1 MKDTFKRTA
10 LVLALG
16 AITALLV
23 PTQAIGQ
30 TKTTYKE
37 KDLGLLPSQQVQ
49 PDLTGLWYHI
59 NERQVKQAN
68 DEFGRLKALY
78 PGWQVPKEVETELN
92 RLNGRLKGTLNPVPV
107 KPLEPDEPKRASQ
120 ERESTLLKA
129 SPKVSALEE
138 FAQRTPKARANASEQ
153 QVRRLVELSN
163 QLKRTDFYLL
173 MGWTAIDKGMLDIAT
188 KQFSLALETAVRDI
202 DKQSAQQGLDSVTGI
217 WLQQALALRD
227 FEALETFLELDNSNY
242 VKDVLIG
249 EAWQQYDAK
258 NYIFSEALFH
268 LVDDDEGKYLALIAQ
283 ETESAKQDAFAL
295 ACSINTDVFIRRCAD
310 ALATRQAQF
319 YDSMRYK
326 QSIEAGEALSQL
338 RRLSLD
344 EQALIGWAA
353 KEIQDTTTATAAF
366 ERVLSKTPNDSV
378 IANELVSLN
387 QSDDTTL
394 NRLALKYTEVK
405 RILQERTTR
414 NAWPRKQFWLAY
426 QNDDP
431 RGVLSQ
437 TKDGLSA
444 VYGMNTRSRSGGEG
458 LGNFDVLSQYV
469 GIGSGYKNWLWQVSL
484 DYKQFYSG
492 RPQTNDWFGDRQ
504 LGSTFSGISGFE
516 DTALRAEAFYQAPDF
531 NFYVNLD
538 YAMFDQPV
546 KAEVTGQISATKFLA
561 NTTVAATLFRKAKED
576 SLLSQTGTFYTDHT
590 QAWGYV
596 IESGV
601 RGLVAHS
608 ITDKVSVAGTA
619 QVSRLEGER
628 VANNSSLSVRGD
640 MSYDIASLVS
650 PKLDYW
656 RVGPFLSY
664 TSYDKNLSGFT
675 VGNGGYF
682 SPSQFISIG
691 GYSEL
696 LTLEALN
703 WQIKLRSSLAFSRVE
718 QDDDLRFP
726 TGEAFRPQDLDE
738 AFGESSDTGLSGNF
752 MAEGQYRFNDNWIA
766 AGYIGKA
773 FAVEYQA
780 FEAGIQIRWRAGK
793 GDGVTSDE
801 LLLSS
806 PRISG
811 FAL

>member
-92 RLNGRLKGTLNPVPV
+92 RLNGRLKGTLKPAPV
-107 KPLEPDEPKRASQ
+107 KPLESDEPKRASQ

-516 DTALRAEAFYQAPDF
+516 DTALRAEAFYQAPDI

>member
-1 MKDTFKRTA
+1 MKDIFKRTA

-16 AITALLV
+16 AITALLA
-23 PTQAIGQ
+23 PTHAIGQ

-92 RLNGRLKGTLNPVPV
+92 RLNGRLKGTLKPAPV
-107 KPLEPDEPKRASQ
+107 KPPESGEPKRASQ

-188 KQFSLALETAVRDI
+188 QQFSLALETAVRDI

-217 WLQQALALRD
+217 RLQQALALRD
-227 FEALETFLELDNSNY
+227 FEALETFLELGNSQY
-242 VKDVLIG
+242 VKDVLLG

-283 ETESAKQDAFAL
+283 ETESSKQDAFDL

-338 RRLSLD
+338 RRLTLD

-516 DTALRAEAFYQAPDF
+516 DIALRAEAFYQAPDF
-531 NFYVNLD
+531 NFYANLD

-576 SLLSQTGTFYTDHT
+576 SLLSQTGTFYADHS

-601 RGLVAHS
+601 RGLVAYS
-608 ITDKVSVAGTA
+608 IADKMSVAGTA

-640 MSYDIASLVS
+640 VSYDVASLVS

-664 TSYDKNLSGFT
+664 TSYEKNLSGFT

-682 SPSQFISIG
+682 SPSQFVTIG

-703 WQIKLRSSLAFSRVE
+703 WQIKLRSSLALSRVK

-738 AFGESSDTGLSGNF
+738 ALGESSDTGLSGSF
-752 MAEGQYRFNDNWIA
+752 MAEGQYRFNNNWIA
-766 AGYIGKA
+766 SGYVGKA

-793 GDGVTSDE
+793 GNGVTSDE

>member
-1 MKDTFKRTA
+1 
-10 LVLALG
+10 
-16 AITALLV
+16 
-23 PTQAIGQ
+23 
-30 TKTTYKE
+30 
-37 KDLGLLPSQQVQ
+37 
-49 PDLTGLWYHI
+49 
-59 NERQVKQAN
+59 
-68 DEFGRLKALY
+68 
-78 PGWQVPKEVETELN
+78 
-92 RLNGRLKGTLNPVPV
+92 
-107 KPLEPDEPKRASQ
+107 
-120 ERESTLLKA
+120 
-129 SPKVSALEE
+129 
-138 FAQRTPKARANASEQ
+138 
-153 QVRRLVELSN
+153 
-163 QLKRTDFYLL
+163 
-173 MGWTAIDKGMLDIAT
+173 
-188 KQFSLALETAVRDI
+188 
-202 DKQSAQQGLDSVTGI
+202 
-217 WLQQALALRD
+217 
-227 FEALETFLELDNSNY
+227 
-242 VKDVLIG
+242 
-249 EAWQQYDAK
+249 
-258 NYIFSEALFH
+258 
-268 LVDDDEGKYLALIAQ
+268 
-283 ETESAKQDAFAL
+283 
-295 ACSINTDVFIRRCAD
+295 
-310 ALATRQAQF
+310 
-319 YDSMRYK
+319 
-326 QSIEAGEALSQL
+326 
-338 RRLSLD
+338 
-344 EQALIGWAA
+344 
-353 KEIQDTTTATAAF
+353 
-366 ERVLSKTPNDSV
+366 
-378 IANELVSLN
+378 
-387 QSDDTTL
+387 
-394 NRLALKYTEVK
+394 
-405 RILQERTTR
+405 
-414 NAWPRKQFWLAY
+414 
-426 QNDDP
+426 
-431 RGVLSQ
+431 
-437 TKDGLSA
+437 
-444 VYGMNTRSRSGGEG
+444 
-458 LGNFDVLSQYV
+458 
-469 GIGSGYKNWLWQVSL
+469 
-484 DYKQFYSG
+484 
-492 RPQTNDWFGDRQ
+492 
-504 LGSTFSGISGFE
+504 
-516 DTALRAEAFYQAPDF
+516 
-531 NFYVNLD
+531 
-538 YAMFDQPV
+538 MFDQPV

>member
-92 RLNGRLKGTLNPVPV
+92 RLNGRLKGTLKPAPV
-107 KPLEPDEPKRASQ
+107 KPLESDEPKRASQ

-283 ETESAKQDAFAL
+283 ETESSKQDAFAL

-516 DTALRAEAFYQAPDF
+516 DTALRAEAFYQAPDI

>member
-1 MKDTFKRTA
+1 MKDICKRTA
-10 LVLALG
+10 LALALG
-16 AITALLV
+16 AVTASLV
-23 PTQAIGQ
+23 PAQAVGQ

-37 KDLGLLPSQQVQ
+37 KDLGLLPAPQAQ

-78 PGWQVPKEVETELN
+78 PGWQVPKEIETELN
-92 RLNGRLKGTLNPVPV
+92 KINGRLKGTLKPAATKPSESDAPQRVPQ
-107 KPLEPDEPKRASQ
+107 KRDP
-120 ERESTLLKA
+120 TLSKTSSKA
-129 SPKVSALEE
+129 SALEE
-138 FAQRTPKARANASEQ
+138 FAQRTPKVRANASEQ
-153 QVRRLVELSN
+153 QVRALVELSN

-173 MGWTAIDKGMLDIAT
+173 MGWTAIDKGMLDIAAQ
-188 KQFSLALETAVRDI
+188 QFSLALETAVRDI
-202 DKQSAQQGLDSVTGI
+202 DEQSAQQGLNSVTGI
-217 WLQQALALRD
+217 RLQQALALRD
-227 FEALETFLELDNSNY
+227 FEALEAFLQRDDSYY
-242 VKDVLIG
+242 VKDVLQG

-258 NYIFSEALFH
+258 NYTFAETLFH
-268 LVDDDEGKYLALIAQ
+268 LVDDDEGEYLALMAQ
-283 ETESAKQDAFAL
+283 ETESAKQAAFAL
-295 ACSINTDVFIRRCAD
+295 ACSIDTDVFIRRCAD

-326 QSIEAGEALSQL
+326 QSIEAGKALSQL

-353 KEIQDTTTATAAF
+353 KEIQDTTTATSAF

-394 NRLALKYTEVK
+394 NRLALKYSEVK

-431 RGVLSQ
+431 REVLAQ

-444 VYGMNTRSRSGGEG
+444 VYGMNTRNRSGGEG

-484 DYKQFYSG
+484 DYKQFFSG

-664 TSYDKNLSGFT
+664 TRYEKNLSGFT

-682 SPSQFISIG
+682 SPSQFLSIG

-696 LTLEALN
+696 LTLEVLN
-703 WQIKLRSSLAFSRVE
+703 WQIKLRSSLALSRVE
-718 QDDDLRFP
+718 QDDNLRFP
-726 TGEAFRPQDLDE
+726 TGEAFRPQDLNE
-738 AFGESSDTGLSGNF
+738 TLGESSDTGLSGNF
-752 MAEGQYRFNDNWIA
+752 MAEGQYRFNNNWIA

-793 GDGVTSDE
+793 GNGVTSDE

-811 FAL
+811 FVL